1 MTHRSRLGKR
11 SFIVLESR
19 NINLTNGEMMAA
31 YRADNKGFGGG
42 AGCGGGRGGAF
53 FASTSAAAFQHQS
66 PQGRRGGGHFAN
78 SAAEGG
84 LNSGRWVA
92 SGDGGRRGAFLQLF
106 V

>member
-42 AGCGGGRGGAF
+42 AGCG
-53 FASTSAAAFQHQS
+53 
-66 PQGRRGGGHFAN
+66 
-78 SAAEGG
+78 
-84 LNSGRWVA
+84 
-92 SGDGGRRGAFLQLF
+92 
-106 V
+106 